1 MTAGARDGF
10 NRGPPASE
18 KAFVGYLDPLTTPK
32 DEPRGEDATS
42 PPRPRA
48 DEDAPLS
55 LADTGEGTASP
66 VPASASTSGPASAP
80 TSGRSGDGPAGSTEE
95 AMAAAEAANAA
106 SPATTTSGATQSD
119 QAGTGGFDTMLGQV
133 VVRAGI
139 ATEEEVNRAMSE
151 LSPDRS
157 GSGEIDRTLA
167 DVLVQKQFATKHQL
181 DRLRSDFEARRSGRS
196 IPGFRIKRKLGAGA
210 MATVFLAKQISLDR
224 LVAIKVLPKKY
235 SSNRKFIERF
245 YKEGRAAAQLNHANI
260 VQAYDVGAAGEHHY
274 FVMEYVDGPTVYDR
288 ITGDKRMAEAEAI
301 DVVRQVAKALK
312 HAHERGFIH
321 RDIKPKNIMIT
332 RSGRV
337 KLADLG
343 LARALSDKDAAEA
356 EAGRA
361 YGTPYY
367 ISPEQIRGELDIGP
381 QADIYGL
388 GATFF
393 HMVTGRVPFEGK
405 NPSAVMHRHL
415 KSELE
420 PPDHLNPELSAGCAQ
435 VIEMMMAKQ
444 RADRYQSVDDL
455 LEDLDLIAQGK
466 PPHFAHR
473 SLDGLAIADTLTAE
487 AQAPAA
493 PTPVAAP
500 VAGSARVTDSPL
512 FLGVLVGLVASVI
525 VNAILLVM
533 VLGG

>member
-1 MTAGARDGF
+1 
-10 NRGPPASE
+10 
-18 KAFVGYLDPLTTPK
+18 VGYLEPVTTPK
-32 DEPRGEDATS
+32 DEPRGEDAES
-42 PPRPRA
+42 APRPRPA
-48 DEDAPLS
+48 EDAPLS
-55 LADTGEGTASP
+55 LADTSEGTA
-66 VPASASTSGPASAP
+66 GPAPAA
-80 TSGRSGDGPAGSTEE
+80 TDGPAGRTEE
-95 AMAAAEAANAA
+95 AIARAGAANEA
-106 SPATTTSGATQSD
+106 SPATTTGSSTQSD

-133 VVRAGI
+133 VVRSGI

-157 GSGEIDRTLA
+157 GSGELNRTLA
-167 DVLVQKQFATKHQL
+167 DVLVEKQFATKHQI

-274 FVMEYVDGPTVYDR
+274 FVMEYVDGPTIYDR
-288 ITGDKRMAEAEAI
+288 IVGDKRIGEAEAI
-301 DVVRQVAKALK
+301 DIVRQVAKALK

-381 QADIYGL
+381 QADVYGL
-388 GATFF
+388 GATFY

-435 VIEMMMAKQ
+435 VIEMMMAKK
-444 RADRYQSVDDL
+444 REDRYQTVDDL

-487 AQAPAA
+487 AQAPPA
-493 PTPVAAP
+493 PTPMPVPTAA
-500 VAGSARVTDSPL
+500 AGGSVTDSPL
-512 FLGVLVGLVASVI
+512 FLGVLVGLVASILLNV
-525 VNAILLVM
+525 ILLVV
-533 VLGG
+533 VLG

>member
-1 MTAGARDGF
+1 
-10 NRGPPASE
+10 
-18 KAFVGYLDPLTTPK
+18 VGYIDPVTTPK
-32 DEPRGEDATS
+32 NQTPGDEPSS
-42 PPRPRA
+42 PSPARP
-48 DEDAPLS
+48 DEGPLS
-55 LADTGEGTASP
+55 LADS
-66 VPASASTSGPASAP
+66 S
-80 TSGRSGDGPAGSTEE
+80 AGSRGPDAGASNAPDGSTDQS
-95 AMAAAEAANAA
+95 MADAEANSA
-106 SPATTTSGATQSD
+106 SPATTTSGGDTD
-119 QAGTGGFDTMLGQV
+119 QAGTGGFDTLLGQV

-139 ATEEEVNRAMSE
+139 ATEEEVDRAFSD
-151 LSPDRS
+151 LSPGNS
-157 GSGEIDRTLA
+157 GSGGDLNRTLA
-167 DVLVQKQFATKHQL
+167 DALIERQYATKHQI

-235 SSNRKFIERF
+235 SSNKKFIERF

-288 ITGDKRMAEAEAI
+288 IVGDKRMAEREAI
-301 DVVRQVAKALK
+301 DVVKQVAMALK

-332 RSGRV
+332 RTGRV

-367 ISPEQIRGELDIGP
+367 ISPEQIRGELKIGP

-405 NPSAVMHRHL
+405 NPSSVMHRHL
-415 KSELE
+415 KSQLE
-420 PPDHLNPELSAGCAQ
+420 PPDHLNPELSAACAQ
-435 VIEMMMAKQ
+435 VIEMMMAKKVE
-444 RADRYQSVDDL
+444 DRYQSVDDL
-455 LEDLDLIAQGK
+455 IEDLDLIAQGK

-473 SLDGLAIADTLTAE
+473 SLDGFAIADTLTAE
-487 AQAPAA
+487 AQATASIATLQPDRSGGG
-493 PTPVAAP
+493 
-500 VAGSARVTDSPL
+500 GSATDSPM
-512 FLGVLVGLVASVI
+512 FMGLLILAVASVI
-525 VNAILLVM
+525 ANLILLVM
-533 VLGG
+533 VLG

>member
-1 MTAGARDGF
+1 M
-10 NRGPPASE
+10 
-18 KAFVGYLDPLTTPK
+18 GYLDSVTTPPEQP
-32 DEPRGEDATS
+32 DGQS
-42 PPRPRA
+42 PVSASRR
-48 DEDAPLS
+48 DDVAPLS
-55 LADTGEGTASP
+55 LADSATGHDA
-66 VPASASTSGPASAP
+66 
-80 TSGRSGDGPAGSTEE
+80 SGRDPGDTPGTDAVDGSSRPGDP
-95 AMAAAEAANAA
+95 AA
-106 SPATTTSGATQSD
+106 SPATTTGGD
-119 QAGTGGFDTMLGQV
+119 GEQAGTGGFETLLGQV
-133 VVRAGI
+133 VVRSGI
-139 ATEEEVNRAMSE
+139 ATEEEVNRALSE
-151 LSPDRS
+151 LNPESS
-157 GSGEIDRTLA
+157 GSGEGNRTLA
-167 DVLVQKQFATKHQL
+167 DVLVDKQFATRHQL
-181 DRLRSDFEARRSGRS
+181 DRLRSDFEARRSGQS
-196 IPGFRIKRKLGAGA
+196 IPGFRIKKKLGAGA
-210 MATVFLAKQISLDR
+210 MATVFLARQVSLDR

-235 SSNRKFIERF
+235 SSNTKFIERF

-274 FVMEYVDGPTVYDR
+274 FVMEFVDGPTVYDR
-288 ITGDKRMAEAEAI
+288 IVGEKRMAEREAI
-301 DVVRQVAKALK
+301 DVVRQVAAALK

-388 GATFF
+388 GATFY

-420 PPDHLNPELSAGCAQ
+420 PPDHLNPELSPACAQ
-435 VIEMMMAKQ
+435 VIEMMMAKK
-444 RADRYQSVDDL
+444 REDRYQSVDDL
-455 LEDLDLIAQGK
+455 MEDLDLVSQGK

-473 SLDGLAIADTLTAE
+473 SLDGLTIANTLTAE
-487 AQAPAA
+487 ATAPS
-493 PTPVAAP
+493 AP
-500 VAGSARVTDSPL
+500 VVMRPSGTTRSLSDSPAFMSL
-512 FLGVLVGLVASVI
+512 LVVTVLSLIA
-525 VNAILLVM
+525 NAVLLVM
-533 VLGG
+533 LVG